1 MEHYLKGEESP
12 GFAKPTLVSALDNDG
27 QLDLT
32 VDLQIPAGVSITSA
46 NVWYADP
53 DLAVTERQ
61 WISLPTQ
68 KVDDGT
74 YTAQLAS
81 TLVEDKV
88 IYFMRFE
95 DNLGNYTSTD
105 MGYADQII
113 DPVSSDLGKYPVT
126 FSSELGAFYTL
137 ETSATMK
144 SGSWSDVSTFRA
156 VDSTT
161 TVLGDSIPSLVLL
174 FPPLIRNF
182 PENFST
188 AGLALRAYSFSFSGL
203 SIDS

>member
-1 MEHYLKGEESP
+1 MVHYLKGGELP
-12 GFAKPTLVSALDNDG
+12 GFARPTLVSALDNDG

-81 TLVEDKV
+81 SLVQDKV
-88 IYFMRFE
+88 MYFMRFE

-105 MGYADQII
+105 MGYADEVI
-113 DPVSSDLGKYPVT
+113 DPVSSNLGKYPVT

-144 SGSWSDVSTFRA
+144 SGSWSDVSTFKA

-161 TVLGDSIPSLVLL
+161 TVLAK
-174 FPPLIRNF
+174 RNKDLNKQF
-182 PENFST
+182 W
-188 AGLALRAYSFSFSGL
+188 RVRR
-203 SIDS
+203 DDDK